1 MPWSLIWFAFTK
13 NHNLYINRLCY
24 HQFTTSKDKMSE
36 NTSLAMIFDLCHRL
50 WQGLQ
55 GYLTSGKD
63 YKDKSCPCK
72 EKQGTRILFHP

>member
-1 MPWSLIWFAFTK
+1 
-13 NHNLYINRLCY
+13 
-24 HQFTTSKDKMSE
+24 MSQ
-36 NTSLAMIFDLCHRL
+36 NTILARIFDLCQRL

-72 EKQGTRILFHP
+72 EKQGTRIWFHPSYAINIGYFHLIAVEGTPSLSVSK